1 MDTGTFRGI
10 ITGLLIIAFLGITWW
25 AYSRRRKPDFDEAAN
40 LPFAEDDE
48 QSNRDS
54 SASQQRSKREQASEA
69 DSRHD
74 RGDKD
79 T

>member
-10 ITGLLIIAFLGITWW
+10 ITLLLIVAFAGITWW

-40 LPFAEDDE
+40 LPFADDDE
-48 QSNRDS
+48 HINRDNN
-54 SASQQRSKREQASEA
+54 ASRRHDKSGATGA
-69 DSRHD
+69 AGSRND
-74 RGDKD
+74 RGDKN